1 MLAFGAGEPPMN
13 ALGTAMAISVQPYFA
28 KDLGVDLL
36 TIAAAFGLVR
46 LIDMPVDPILAIF
59 MDRTKTR
66 LGRYRAWM
74 LAGTPILLASVWML
88 FMAQKGIGLGYL
100 IVWLLVYALGTSI
113 VGLARSAWSANL
125 VTRYD
130 QRSQFYGYLGFIGV
144 AGALIVL
151 ETPTIAGWIPHRI
164 HLPNN
169 VQLMGWVVLLMTPLG
184 LGLNAL
190 LVPERINPDAA
201 TNRYALRDYWAIC
214 KKPDVLRLFV
224 SNFALALGP
233 GWMGNLY
240 VFFFTAARGFT
251 EKDANT
257 LLSVYIL
264 AGVIAAP
271 VIGWIGGRFGKHTT
285 MIASTIFYSV
295 GLCVVPF
302 LPQGNFLLAIPVM
315 VWTGFMANGF
325 GLMNQAMMAD
335 VGDEVRLEQGKERMG
350 LLFAFT
356 SLSSK
361 LASAGA
367 VMISYPLLKVVGYVP
382 TLAEHNT
389 PAALTGLTAIFII
402 GPIFWVILGGVC
414 FIGWRLDAVRHAEIR
429 LELEARDAAMLAQS
443 ASGGGVA

>member
-28 KDLGVDLL
+28 SGLGVDLI

-46 LIDMPVDPILAIF
+46 LIDMPVDPVLAVF
-59 MDRTKTR
+59 MDATRTPI
-66 LGRYRAWM
+66 GRYRAWM
-74 LAGTPILLASVWML
+74 LAGTPFLLVSVWML
-88 FMAQKGIGLGYL
+88 FMAHKGIGIGYL
-100 IVWLLVYALGTSI
+100 IIWLLVYALGTSI

-151 ETPTIAGWIPHRI
+151 ETPTIAGWIPHQVQ
-164 HLPNN
+164 LPNN
-169 VQLMGWVVLLMTPLG
+169 VQLMGWVVLGMTPIG
-184 LGLNAL
+184 LGITAL
-190 LVPERINPDAA
+190 LVPEAISPNVAK
-201 TNRYALRDYWAIC
+201 NRYALRDYWEIC
-214 KKPDVLRLFV
+214 KKPEVLRLFI

-240 VFFFTAARGFT
+240 VFFFTAARGFS
-251 EKDANT
+251 EAAALT

-264 AGVIAAP
+264 AGVVAAP
-271 VIGWIGGRFGKHTT
+271 LIGWVGGRFGKHQT
-285 MIASTIFYSV
+285 MIVSTLCYSL
-295 GLCVVPF
+295 GLCTVPF
-302 LPQGNFLLAIPVM
+302 IPLGSFVWATPM
-315 VWTGFMANGF
+315 MIWTGFMANGF
-325 GLMNQAMMAD
+325 GLMNSAMMAD

-367 VMISYPLLKVVGYVP
+367 VMISYPLLKTVGYVP
-382 TLAEHNT
+382 TLAGHNT
-389 PAALTGLTAIFII
+389 PAAILGLTLIFIV

-414 FIGWRLDAVRHAEIR
+414 FIGWRLDARRHAEIR
-429 LELEARDAAMLAQS
+429 RELEARDAAILAGS
-443 ASGGGVA
+443 AREGVA